1 MSNTSRPDRVVPVQP
16 LQLQRMLTF
25 TVLLMVG
32 FAVVI
37 GRLIYLQ
44 AVRHEYYLAK
54 AQEKT
59 RRIYLRES
67 ERGKIM
73 DRQGVLLATN
83 QRIRIL
89 CANLAYID
97 RYNDKMARAIAEY
110 LGHKGVTEE
119 GIRQRLELNYVTVK
133 DKSVLDPHVRLRV
146 KVTDE
151 EYNGLKD
158 YIAQYPF
165 NEHPELLPESEQ
177 DFVKQMKRWAVFV
190 EPVDDFK
197 RVYPNGTMAA
207 HTLGFTQ
214 SREEVWSG
222 RTVFLTKGIEGIE
235 RTCDEWL
242 RGAIGWRETE
252 RAPGVGELREYRY
265 RDLSPRSG
273 MNVVLT
279 LDAGIQA
286 IVEEE
291 LATGVETSKPMSATV
306 IVVRPQ
312 TGEILGMA
320 SYPTFNPNK
329 PVTAINNGDASKNR
343 AIMDQFE
350 PGSTFKIVSIASA
363 LSEGT
368 SRLNDTVYC
377 ENGQFSNG
385 KWRLTDDHSYG
396 NLSVME
402 VLAKSSNIGTYK
414 VIREVGSQRFFDY
427 IRGFGFGQPTG
438 IQLPG
443 ELGGKVHHVNDWR
456 DVTMSRVAIGYTISV
471 TPLQITMA
479 MAAIANGGRLMQ
491 PMIIDRIEYPDGRT
505 MTKYDPHLVR
515 QVMTE
520 QSTLDITKALSQ
532 VVSDQGTARR
542 AELEKYTVAGKT
554 GTARKIVN
562 GRYTHSKHLASFVG
576 FLPAEAP
583 EICISVMFNEPEG
596 RGYGGIHSAPVFK
609 LIAERVANYLNLK
622 PSEWYMPAEEMPE
635 DLIVQSRVMPV
646 HYQP

>member
-1 MSNTSRPDRVVPVQP
+1 MSQPSKPNRVVPVHP
-16 LQLQRMLTF
+16 LQLQRMITF
-25 TVLLMVG
+25 GVLLMVG

-37 GRLIYLQ
+37 GRLVYLQ
-44 AVRHEYYLAK
+44 AIRHDYYLAK

-83 QRIRIL
+83 HRVRIL

-97 RYNDKMARAIAEY
+97 RYNDKMAKAISEY
-110 LGHKGVTEE
+110 LEHMGVTEE
-119 GIRQRLELNYVTVK
+119 GIRKRLDLNYVTVK
-133 DKSVLDPHVRLRV
+133 NERVLDPHVRLRV

-151 EYNGLKD
+151 EYKGLKEH
-158 YIAQYPF
+158 IANYPF
-165 NEHPELLPESEQ
+165 NEHPDLLPESEQ
-177 DFVKQMKRWAVFV
+177 AFVSQMKKYAVFV

-214 SREEVWSG
+214 SREDIWSG

-242 RGAIGWRETE
+242 KGVIGWRETE
-252 RAPGVGELREYRY
+252 RAPGLGELREYRY
-265 RDLSPRSG
+265 RDLPPRPG

-291 LATGVETSKPMSATV
+291 LTKGVDTSKPLSATV

-312 TGEILGMA
+312 TGEILAMA
-320 SYPTFNPNK
+320 SYPSFNPNE
-329 PVTAINNGDASKNR
+329 PVTAITNGDASKNR

-368 SRLNDTVYC
+368 ARLTDTVYC
-377 ENGQFSNG
+377 EHGRYSNG
-385 KWRLTDDHSYG
+385 RWRLSDDHSYG
-396 NLSVME
+396 NLSVMD
-402 VLAKSSNIGTYK
+402 VIAKSSNIGTYK
-414 VIREVGSQRFFDY
+414 VIREVGPQRFFDY

-443 ELGGKVHHVNDWR
+443 ELGGKVHHVKDWR

-491 PMIIDRIEYPDGRT
+491 PMIIDRIEYPDGRL
-505 MTKYDPHLVR
+505 MTQYDPHMVR
-515 QVMTE
+515 QIMTE
-520 QSTLDITKALSQ
+520 QSTKDITKALSQ
-532 VVSDQGTARR
+532 VVSDRGTARR
-542 AELEKYTVAGKT
+542 AKLEKYSVAGKT

-562 GRYTHSKHLASFVG
+562 GRYTHTKHLASFVG

-583 EICISVMFNEPEG
+583 EICISVMFNEPVG

-609 LIAERVANYLNLK
+609 QIAERAANYLNLK
-622 PSEWYMPAEEMPE
+622 PSEWYMPEEEMPQ
-635 DLIVQSRVMPV
+635 DLIVQTRAVPV
-646 HYQP
+646 NFQP